1 MKKTL
6 TILLFLYSFHSNAQG
21 PATWNINSSY
31 THPALVI
38 DGTTTYISL
47 KDVPSGISITSN
59 SYWSTLDSLSPSIA
73 PSGLD
78 SLTSVDAS
86 EIEGLTVP
94 PSATHDNFYFGFSH
108 IKELGASDYLLNSVG
123 IKEYSEWQ
131 SPPLTYFGPSANGN
145 ESTLTYKFQFSG
157 SIISAKARINLSVW
171 NFNAPGAFGSGQG
184 SASAWASADGQ
195 EWVNLINLPVPQTFS
210 SGQTFEDMLPESVL
224 GTKEIYLQIRMEVS
238 GAPNSSYTTA
248 QFGRSDAN
256 ALKDIFYLDAN
267 YTSSVSH
274 SDGLI
279 AYYPFDGN
287 ASDMSGNNNHGV
299 VFGATLSEDRYG
311 RLSHAYNFDGDDWIE
326 LPHNKLLN
334 GQSNVTI
341 AAWYKL
347 NNGAGEGQIISSGD
361 YRGGNDPIHLRLGPS
376 GSTQFS
382 LHNIS
387 TSYTYSSMN
396 SRWYHLAVVL
406 KSDESSSQLTVFIN
420 GENIAYSEKTLQVIY
435 YDVNMPTIIGAL
447 EGRPFYSS
455 PGQFFNGS
463 IDDVRIY
470 NRAFTST
477 EIDELFESEKPKY
490 PSSASFFDIDAQSQN
505 NEVSFSAPKSSY
517 YKVVLNALPDAKFD
531 VISYWSPPNQWMSGF
546 QYSVDSGSPIDHRFG
561 PFSSKEEAF
570 SAFEDLVLFL
580 DEGQV
585 ITFSDPDYSLFDNSG
600 GTSLVLYPIIYNDSF
615 DPSDGLVAYYPF
627 DGNASDMSGNGNDG
641 TVYGAT
647 LSTDRNGD
655 ANKAYSFDGVND
667 YIKVGGPSALTNGE
681 NQTISVW
688 VKGSDI
694 GNPIYW
700 DDDTQSGGDM
710 KISIHEGSVIRFK
723 RTGNV
728 VLYTTDTVDMSN
740 WNHIVVSFKDDTTYK
755 IYINGSLSLKEDLVD
770 NLELD
775 DRTHI
780 SIGSGHNGYQGFFNG
795 SIDEVRHY
803 VRTLSDRE
811 VAALYELER
820 PHFDFAHCMEKLPGG
835 SLIAI
840 PKGYAAPGGLT
851 LKSRGEEYDLYEVT
865 GMVTTMEQTIET
877 GKSLGRIEGKS
888 EVLANPSAYGLFTE
902 SDLNSTRENA
912 WSEGQMIGKSFGE
925 LSVINQPGSFGL
937 KSLSEFNNAKSNSLI
952 DGHSEILGEVV
963 SLLKSISETNNLE
976 IPDSLRNHSYSDFF
990 NQSGAID
997 LKIIELAIEQFIDFA
1012 DSAVSS
1018 PYTTG
1023 WFYSRNLGWMWTD
1036 KTVFPYFFRSDE
1048 GWIYFK
1054 KGFNQPRFFNYDTK
1068 SWFEIQ
1074 E

>member
-1 MKKTL
+1 MKISPL
-6 TILLFLYSFHSNAQG
+6 LLFIVLLFASLKAQG
-21 PATWNINSSY
+21 PLTWNINSSY

-38 DGTTTYISL
+38 NGSTTYISL

-59 SYWSTLDSLSPSIA
+59 SYWSTLDSYIPTET
-73 PSGLD
+73 PSGSD
-78 SLTSVDAS
+78 AITTPDAS
-86 EIEGLTVP
+86 EVEGLTVP
-94 PSATHDNFYFGFSH
+94 PSVSHDNFYFGFSH
-108 IKELGASDYLLNSVG
+108 IKEEGASDFLLNSVG

-145 ESTLTYKFQFSG
+145 ESILTYKFEFSG
-157 SIISAKARINLSVW
+157 DVVSARARVNLGVW

-184 SASAWASADGQ
+184 TASAWASTDGQ
-195 EWVNLINLPVPQTFS
+195 AWVNLINLPVPQTFS

-256 ALKDIFYLDAN
+256 APKDIFYLDAN

-299 VFGATLSEDRYG
+299 VYGASLSEDRFG

-326 LPHNKLLN
+326 LPHDKLLD

-387 TSYTYSSMN
+387 TPYTYSSMN

-531 VISYWSPPNQWMSGF
+531 VISYWSPP
-546 QYSVDSGSPIDHRFG
+546 
-561 PFSSKEEAF
+561 
-570 SAFEDLVLFL
+570 
-580 DEGQV
+580 
-585 ITFSDPDYSLFDNSG
+585 
-600 GTSLVLYPIIYNDSF
+600 
-615 DPSDGLVAYYPF
+615 
-627 DGNASDMSGNGNDG
+627 
-641 TVYGAT
+641 
-647 LSTDRNGD
+647 
-655 ANKAYSFDGVND
+655 
-667 YIKVGGPSALTNGE
+667 TNGC
-681 NQTISVW
+681 
-688 VKGSDI
+688 
-694 GNPIYW
+694 
-700 DDDTQSGGDM
+700 
-710 KISIHEGSVIRFK
+710 
-723 RTGNV
+723 
-728 VLYTTDTVDMSN
+728 
-740 WNHIVVSFKDDTTYK
+740 
-755 IYINGSLSLKEDLVD
+755 
-770 NLELD
+770 
-775 DRTHI
+775 
-780 SIGSGHNGYQGFFNG
+780 QGFN
-795 SIDEVRHY
+795 
-803 VRTLSDRE
+803 
-811 VAALYELER
+811 
-820 PHFDFAHCMEKLPGG
+820 
-835 SLIAI
+835 
-840 PKGYAAPGGLT
+840 
-851 LKSRGEEYDLYEVT
+851 
-865 GMVTTMEQTIET
+865 
-877 GKSLGRIEGKS
+877 
-888 EVLANPSAYGLFTE
+888 
-902 SDLNSTRENA
+902 
-912 WSEGQMIGKSFGE
+912 
-925 LSVINQPGSFGL
+925 
-937 KSLSEFNNAKSNSLI
+937 
-952 DGHSEILGEVV
+952 IL
-963 SLLKSISETNNLE
+963 
-976 IPDSLRNHSYSDFF
+976 
-990 NQSGAID
+990 
-997 LKIIELAIEQFIDFA
+997 
-1012 DSAVSS
+1012 
-1018 PYTTG
+1018 
-1023 WFYSRNLGWMWTD
+1023 
-1036 KTVFPYFFRSDE
+1036 
-1048 GWIYFK
+1048 
-1054 KGFNQPRFFNYDTK
+1054 
-1068 SWFEIQ
+1068 
-1074 E
+1074 